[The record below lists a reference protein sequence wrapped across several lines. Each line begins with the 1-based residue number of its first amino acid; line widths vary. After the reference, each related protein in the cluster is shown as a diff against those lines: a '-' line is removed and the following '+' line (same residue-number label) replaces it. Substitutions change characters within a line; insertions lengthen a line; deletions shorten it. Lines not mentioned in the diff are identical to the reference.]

1 VIPTK
6 VHEEKRKKK
15 KEGSRFIMR
24 GRRRRRG
31 REEEGMFSQLSL
43 IEVWKNWTLKGG
55 RSSDTAT
62 LAPTSRVSVQDSRT
76 NSQLRLGLAAGPAIA
91 GCALKQK

>member
-1 VIPTK
+1 
-6 VHEEKRKKK
+6 
-15 KEGSRFIMR
+15 
-24 GRRRRRG
+24 
-31 REEEGMFSQLSL
+31 MFSQLSL
-43 IEVWKNWTLKGG
+43 IDEVWKNWTLKGG